1 MAYDRRA
8 RLGEFPLGQII
19 LAWLAVSAILFL
31 TGLPSLL
38 KGQFPDPDDVLRLVQ
53 VRDLLAGQA
62 WFDPMQYRID
72 PPGGTAMHWS
82 RLVDTPLAAVIM
94 LFTPLVGQ
102 ANAEQVALIAL
113 PIITFGLAA
122 AVIGRLAWRLL
133 GTRVAIFAV
142 LACGFLPALLFQF
155 RPMRIDHHGWQIF
168 SVAVALWAI
177 SWRDARKGGW
187 LAGIAM
193 AFGLSISLEILPMAG
208 AFGAILFV
216 RWWLDH
222 AQRGWLVAY
231 MQALSGGLLLFYLA
245 TRGPSA
251 WTQYCDSI
259 SPAHLGF
266 FLVAALGTWIIAKTT
281 KLRGFGLVLLFS
293 LVGAA
298 ALATYALS
306 SPDCLRTPFA
316 ALDPAVDAFWYR
328 RVLEGQPF
336 WVQAA
341 AVVVPALIQMSAAV
355 GASIAIRAQSMG
367 WMRVWWTEYLALL
380 LASIV
385 LALLVARSLALASI
399 IAAIPLGWLATRL
412 LERVR
417 MEKAVAARIASVLI
431 LIMLLVPMTPVT
443 LWQNLAPDTQVEGK
457 PARSVDE
464 ARCVIREQAGL
475 LGKLPKGT
483 VFATLDSGPSILL
496 ESHHGVV
503 ATGHHRANEAM
514 ADVINGFTKPADEAR
529 PIIASRG
536 ADYVALCSD
545 LVEAS
550 MFAALAPDGLGADLV
565 AGNPPEWLEPV
576 DLGGPEEFLVYR
588 VVD

>member
-1 MAYDRRA
+1 MDYDRRA
-8 RLGEFPLGQII
+8 RLGEFPKGEIF
-19 LAWLAVSAILFL
+19 LAWFAVGAILFL
-31 TGLPSLL
+31 TGLTSLL

-53 VRDLLAGQA
+53 VRDLLGGQA

-72 PPGGTAMHWS
+72 PPAGTAMHWS
-82 RLVDTPLAAVIM
+82 RLVDLPLAAVIL

-102 ANAEQVALIAL
+102 ANAEMVALIVL
-113 PIITFGLAA
+113 PLFVFGLTAV
-122 AVIGRLAWRLL
+122 VIGRLTWRLL
-133 GTRVAIFAV
+133 GSRVAVFAA

-187 LAGIAM
+187 VAGIAM

-216 RWWLDH
+216 RWFFDH
-222 AQRGWLVAY
+222 GQRGWLVAY

-245 TRGPSA
+245 TRGPRA

-266 FLVAALGTWIIAKTT
+266 FLVAALGTWVLAKTT
-281 KLRGFGLVLLFS
+281 RLRGLGLVLLFA

-298 ALATYALS
+298 ALATFTIS

-316 ALDPAVDAFWYR
+316 ALDPAVDTFWYR

-336 WVQAA
+336 WVQSA
-341 AVVVPALIQMSAAV
+341 AVVVPALIQMTAAV
-355 GASIAIRAQSMG
+355 GATIAIRAQSMG

-380 LASIV
+380 LAAIV
-385 LALLVARSLALASI
+385 LAMLVARSLALASI

-431 LIMLLVPMTPVT
+431 LVMLLVPMTPVT
-443 LWQNLAPDTQVEGK
+443 LWQNLAPKTQVAGQ

-464 ARCVIREQAGL
+464 AACVIREQAGL
-475 LGKLPKGT
+475 LGKLPRGT
-483 VFATLDSGPSILL
+483 VFATLDIGPSILM

-514 ADVINGFTKPADEAR
+514 ADVINGFTLPANQAR
-529 PIIASRG
+529 ALIDAHD
-536 ADYVALCSD
+536 AEYVALCSD

-550 MFAALAPDGLGADLV
+550 MFSAMAPDGLGAQLV
-565 AGNPPEWLEPV
+565 EGNPPDWLEPI
-576 DLGGPEEFLVYR
+576 DLGGPKEFLVYR
-588 VVD
+588 VRD